1 MSNYRISAS
10 MKDDIRK
17 AYRRKINAIDEKI
30 KDKSRVLVGTL
41 LEDLNNNP
49 KTEEFKEMAKKI
61 YSWIEE
67 VDPEHDFVDYD
78 IKKGL
83 TRIVKEE
90 KNLFSASSYRDYTGK
105 FIDNDLQISEL
116 TNEKKEL
123 EKECNKILF
132 HIEMSPKASNEYK
145 EAVQKAEELLFKE

>member
-41 LEDLNNNP
+41 VEDLNNNP

-67 VDPEHDFVDYD
+67 VDPEHDFIDYD
-78 IKKGL
+78 IEKGL
-83 TRIVKEE
+83 IQRIQYM
-90 KNLFSASSYRDYTGK
+90 KNMF
-105 FIDNDLQISEL
+105 E
-116 TNEKKEL
+116 KEL
-123 EKECNKILF
+123 KE
-132 HIEMSPKASNEYK
+132 Y
-145 EAVQKAEELLFKE
+145 V

>member
-1 MSNYRISAS
+1 

-41 LEDLNNNP
+41 VEDLNNNP
-49 KTEEFKEMAKKI
+49 KTEELKEMAKKI

-67 VDPEHDFVDYD
+67 VDPEQDFVDYD

-116 TNEKKEL
+116 
-123 EKECNKILF
+123 
-132 HIEMSPKASNEYK
+132 
-145 EAVQKAEELLFKE
+145 